1 MEPLVRV
8 TRDAMARICREY
20 HLKELSVFGSVAKGT
35 ARPDSDVDVLVEP
48 DYAYHP
54 TLFDMARLQDALEAL
69 FGRPVDL
76 VTKKGLSPLLAKDV
90 LTHREILY
98 AE

>member
-1 MEPLVRV
+1 MESVERV
-8 TRDAMARICREY
+8 PSGAVARICREY
-20 HLKELSVFGSVAKGT
+20 HLKELSVFGSVAKGM

-48 DYAYHP
+48 DYDYQP
-54 TLFDMARLQDALEAL
+54 TLFDMAHLQDALEAL

-76 VTKKGLSPLLAKDV
+76 VTKNALSPFLAENI
-90 LTHREILY
+90 LAQREILY